1 MSKKPLK
8 LYQRTVKDVKIVKKI
23 QQALKDHSLKQT
35 GKVDTKNLLK
45 NRNNIKKG
53 N

>member
-8 LYQRTVKDVKIVKKI
+8 LYQRTEKDVKIVKKI
-23 QQALKDHSLKQT
+23 QQALKDHSLKQN

-45 NRNNIKKG
+45 NRNNIKEG